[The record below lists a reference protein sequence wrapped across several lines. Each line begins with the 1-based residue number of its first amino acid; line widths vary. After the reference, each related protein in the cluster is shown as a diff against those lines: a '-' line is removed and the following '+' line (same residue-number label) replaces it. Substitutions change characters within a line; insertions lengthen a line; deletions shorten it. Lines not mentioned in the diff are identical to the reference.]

1 MQGYIF
7 ALMSGVAAGATVA
20 VGKLVSPSLPS
31 LVYVLLLTAFSGA
44 MTWVWMRMQKDPLEK
59 IPAGIMKSF
68 LGHVACSFVAIWT
81 FWQGTKLME
90 AAVASF
96 SVRIELVFVLMFSWF
111 FFRER
116 LKSIEWIGAV
126 IVILGTSLMGL
137 DFGAASGSEFFRM
150 ETLTSNSG
158 VLMLASGAAFAG
170 AEVFAK
176 NLSLRIAPASLVVW
190 RSLGLILFYL
200 IAIILSG
207 NQWVM
212 PASKDLIYIA
222 IAGLLGPVLARIW
235 FMESLRRTS
244 LGRASLLAQIEP
256 VVTLVVAWV
265 LSGESAALSDG
276 VGASLILLGC
286 ILLHL

>member
-31 LVYVLLLTAFSGA
+31 LIYVLLLTAFSGC
-44 MTWVWMRMQKDPLEK
+44 MTLFWMQIQREPLQK
-59 IPAGIMKSF
+59 IPAGVLKSF

-96 SVRIELVFVLMFSWF
+96 SVRIELVFVLIFSWF

-116 LKSIEWIGAV
+116 LKSSEFFGAV
-126 IVILGTSLMGL
+126 VVVVGTSLMGL
-137 DFGAASGSEFFRM
+137 DFGAASRSEFFRM
-150 ETLTSNSG
+150 ESLTSNG
-158 VLMLASGAAFAG
+158 GLLMLISGAAFAG

-176 NLSLRIAPASLVVW
+176 NLSLRIEPASLVVW
-190 RSLGLILFYL
+190 RSLGLIVCYL
-200 IAIILSG
+200 CAILLSG
-207 NQWVM
+207 SRWIT
-212 PASKDLIYIA
+212 PDAKDLIYIA

-235 FMESLRRTS
+235 FMESIRRTT

-256 VVTLVVAWV
+256 VVTLAVAWV

-276 VGASLILLGC
+276 IGAGLILFGC

>member
-31 LVYVLLLTAFSGA
+31 LIYVLLLTVFSGA
-44 MTWVWMRMQKDPLEK
+44 MTWIWMQIQKEPLEK
-59 IPAGIMKSF
+59 IPSSIMKSF
-68 LGHVACSFVAIWT
+68 LGHVVCSFVAIWT

-96 SVRIELVFVLMFSWF
+96 SVRIELVFVLIFSWF

-116 LKSIEWIGAV
+116 LKSMEFVGAV
-126 IVILGTSLMGL
+126 IVVVGTSLMGL
-137 DFGAASGSEFFRM
+137 DFGAASRAEFFRM
-150 ETLTSNSG
+150 ETLTSNGG
-158 VLMLASGAAFAG
+158 VLMLVSGAAFAG

-176 NLSLRIAPASLVVW
+176 KISLRIKPASLVVW
-190 RSLGLILFYL
+190 RSLGLVLFYL
-200 IAIILSG
+200 IAIVLSG
-207 NQWVM
+207 SEWIL
-212 PASKDLIYIA
+212 PESKDLVYIA

-235 FMESLRRTS
+235 FMESLRRTT
-244 LGRASLLAQIEP
+244 LGRASLLAQVEP
-256 VVTLVVAWV
+256 VVTLGVAWI
-265 LSGESAALSDG
+265 LSGESAALSDW